1 MILSNNSYLSIYMDF
16 ISPIRKSGAW
26 KQCSKHEVHKNTWA
40 TIWKKLCDAFL
51 FHCLLQA
58 QMLRQGHDPLT
69 INNRAINESVTHF
82 PFCLLCKRLRD
93 FAVGSNGFA
102 GTAEPENHKSA
113 WRIWWRLANNFFVY
127 FCKQFIAP
135 PEKRD
140 REISIFT
147 YHKHLLILTS
157 LLGPKKLARPRR
169 TSLGVNM
176 DRLIAIR
183 PPS

>member
-1 MILSNNSYLSIYMDF
+1 
-16 ISPIRKSGAW
+16 
-26 KQCSKHEVHKNTWA
+26 
-40 TIWKKLCDAFL
+40 
-51 FHCLLQA
+51 
-58 QMLRQGHDPLT
+58 MLRQGHDPLT
-69 INNRAINESVTHF
+69 VNNRAINESVTHF

-140 REISIFT
+140 GEISIST
-147 YHKHLLILTS
+147 YHQHLLISTS
-157 LLGPKKLARPRR
+157 LLGRKVKASHCGLVVSAMFIVPISCTMLSCTHWMSLFFLHGRR
-169 TSLGVNM
+169 TFIPLSVLFATKNTPGTHKSSHQVHSTSLMALVGLN
-176 DRLIAIR
+176 
-183 PPS
+183 